1 MRRVI
6 PPEDFVVMRGLI
18 PNPECY
24 PDYPDGVYC
33 ECGVVIYFKNRKPYE
48 PVSIICPRCGKSILY
63 G

>member
-6 PPEDFVVMRGLI
+6 PPEDCIVMIGLM
-18 PNPECY
+18 PNPGY
-24 PDYPDGVYC
+24 SDGVYY

-48 PVSIICPRCGKSILY
+48 PVTVICPRCGKSILY